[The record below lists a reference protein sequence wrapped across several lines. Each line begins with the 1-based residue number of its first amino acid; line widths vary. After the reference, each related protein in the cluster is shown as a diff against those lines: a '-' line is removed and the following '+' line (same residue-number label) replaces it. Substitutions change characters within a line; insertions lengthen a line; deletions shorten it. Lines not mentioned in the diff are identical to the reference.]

1 MKSFDE
7 AKLNQLLEFVKTF
20 QVKEGRS
27 PSIRQVMKAMN
38 FSSTSLA
45 QRYIK
50 KLNEKNLIERDS
62 FGKVITPTN
71 LQAGKTIVAPLV
83 GKVACGTPILAQE
96 NIEGLFKLPVEIFG
110 TERLMI
116 LRAQGD
122 SMTRVGINDGDLIFS
137 TITNDAK
144 NGDIVVALIDDSETV
159 KRLYKKKGYAILHPE
174 NPKYEDIKTKDLII
188 QGVVKYVVRSL

>member
-1 MKSFDE
+1 MKQIDE
-7 AKLNQLLEFVKTF
+7 NKLNQLLEFVKNF
-20 QVKEGRS
+20 QIKEGRS
-27 PSIRQVMKAMN
+27 PSIRQVAN
-38 FSSTSLA
+38 ALNITSTATA
-45 QRYIK
+45 QKYVK
-50 KLNEKNLIERDS
+50 KLHERNLIERDS
-62 FGKVITPTN
+62 FGKVITPVN

-83 GKVACGTPILAQE
+83 GKVACGSPILAQE
-96 NIEGLFKLPVEIFG
+96 NIEGLFKLPAEIFG

-122 SMTRVGINDGDLIFS
+122 SMTGVGINDGDLIFS

-144 NGDIVVALIDDSETV
+144 NGDIVVALIDDSATV

>member
-50 KLNEKNLIERDS
+50 KLNERNLIERDS

-122 SMTRVGINDGDLIFS
+122 SMTGVGINDGDLIFS

-144 NGDIVVALIDDSETV
+144 NGDIVVALSDDSATV

>member
-50 KLNEKNLIERDS
+50 KLNERNLIERDS

-96 NIEGLFKLPVEIFG
+96 NIEELFKLPVEIFG

-122 SMTRVGINDGDLIFS
+122 SMTGVGINDGDLIFS

-144 NGDIVVALIDDSETV
+144 NGDIVVALIDDSATV

>member
-1 MKSFDE
+1 MKQIDE
-7 AKLNQLLEFVKTF
+7 NKLNQLLEFVKNF
-20 QVKEGRS
+20 QIKEGRS
-27 PSIRQVMKAMN
+27 PSIRQVAN
-38 FSSTSLA
+38 ALNITSTATA
-45 QRYIK
+45 QKYVK
-50 KLNEKNLIERDS
+50 KLHERNLIERDS
-62 FGKVITPTN
+62 FGKVITPVN

-83 GKVACGTPILAQE
+83 GKVACGSPILAQE

-122 SMTRVGINDGDLIFS
+122 SMTGVGINDGDLIFS

-144 NGDIVVALIDDSETV
+144 NGDIVVALIDDSATV

>member
-50 KLNEKNLIERDS
+50 KLNERNLIERDS

-122 SMTRVGINDGDLIFS
+122 SMTGVGINDGDLIFS

-144 NGDIVVALIDDSETV
+144 NGDIVVALIDDSATV

>member
-1 MKSFDE
+1 MKQIDE
-7 AKLNQLLEFVKTF
+7 NKLNQLLEFVKNF
-20 QVKEGRS
+20 QIKEGRS
-27 PSIRQVMKAMN
+27 PSIRQVAN
-38 FSSTSLA
+38 ALNITSTATA
-45 QRYIK
+45 QKYVK
-50 KLNEKNLIERDS
+50 KLHERNLIERDS
-62 FGKVITPTN
+62 FGKVITPVN

-122 SMTRVGINDGDLIFS
+122 SMTGVGINDGDLIFS

-144 NGDIVVALIDDSETV
+144 NGDIVVALIDDSATV